1 MDEPEKSR
9 VLARGQTIITL
20 KKFYSKINEVADMTV
35 DVYLVESTGKKT
47 KDPRTWFRTHNLILP
62 TSYRRKIVKLFNQ
75 KFLRVINKISKD
87 DTDFTNFFDYNRPFS
102 GGVVR
107 YIEPHH
113 VPGFG
118 VIWNQIKQG
127 GSKSSTSAKG
137 VKSIV
142 GYVLDIQFKD
152 GGRVAF
158 FVKNRRSFI
167 LKKNSI
173 MVGLFKR
180 RLSLATDDYTSIPLA
195 IDSIYFEF
203 PSNEDSDGWLLVLNT
218 RYFES
223 FFKYYEHY
231 KQITQETISKLKD
244 SGFIEFEN
252 EEKVMKYALSTV
264 TIFRTLT
271 QLQKTKFFSFI
282 TDGGIDT
289 GSERYRNFV
298 NDLLD
303 QLEVL
308 SAKERPNLKVTEDGE
323 HIKIKIEDKKGL
335 KQFIEICQ
343 RKYIASV
350 GKRSGVVRL
359 YEVKGGVRE
368 LKQVPLDAWLR
379 AKPEGETA

>member
-9 VLARGQTIITL
+9 ILSRGQTIITL
-20 KKFYSKINEVADMTV
+20 KKFHSKISEADITV
-35 DVYLVESTGKKT
+35 KVYLVESTSKRT
-47 KDPRTWFRTHNLILP
+47 KDPRAWFRTHNLILP

-107 YIEPHH
+107 YIEPNQI
-113 VPGFG
+113 PGFE
-118 VIWNQIKQG
+118 VIWNQIKQR

-142 GYVLDIQFKD
+142 GYVLDVQFRD

-180 RLSLATDDYTSIPLA
+180 ELSLATDDYTSIPLA

-203 PSNEDSDGWLLVLNT
+203 PDGGDVNGWLLVLNT

-231 KQITQETISKLKD
+231 KQITQETMSKLKS

-252 EEKVMKYALSTV
+252 EDKVMKYALSRV
-264 TIFRTLT
+264 TIVRTLT

-282 TDGGIDT
+282 TEDGIDT
-289 GSERYRNFV
+289 GSERYKNFV
-298 NDLLD
+298 DDLLD

-308 SAKERPNLKVTEDGE
+308 SAKERPNLKVSESDG
-323 HIKIKIEDKKGL
+323 HIKVRIEDEKGL

-350 GKRSGVVRL
+350 GKRSGIVRL

-368 LKQVPLDAWLR
+368 LKQVSLDAWLR